1 MSRIFA
7 LVALLVALV
16 FAKEPNF
23 DPSTIHTFELKKDEW
38 ARVFI
43 TEKRTQR
50 VETFDFRWT
59 LFDSTN
65 ITVQSFFRR
74 YPRQIVFSLRHGQNT
89 YMQRIL
95 PDFTMPPN
103 ESVSLYISF
112 IDFRDKKAHL
122 KVAVLDESKRVDVG
136 FRDPDEAK

>member
-1 MSRIFA
+1 MSKIFA
-7 LVALLVALV
+7 LIALLAALV

-23 DPSTIHTFELKKDEW
+23 DPNSVYTFELKKDEW

-43 TEKRTQR
+43 TEKKTQR

-74 YPRQIVFSLRHGQNT
+74 YPRQMVFSLRQGQNT
-89 YMQRIL
+89 YMQRVL
-95 PDFTMPPN
+95 PDFMMPPN

-112 IDFRDKKAHL
+112 IDFRDKKAHFR
-122 KVAVLDESKRVDVG
+122 VALLDESKRVDVG
-136 FRDPDEAK
+136 FRDPQEDK

>member
-7 LVALLVALV
+7 LIALLAALV

-23 DPSTIHTFELKKDEW
+23 DPSSVHTFELKKDEW

-43 TEKRTQR
+43 TEKKTQR

-74 YPRQIVFSLRHGQNT
+74 YPRQMVFSLRQGQNT
-89 YMQRIL
+89 YMQRVL
-95 PDFTMPPN
+95 PDFMMPPN

-112 IDFRDKKAHL
+112 IDFKDKKAHFR
-122 KVAVLDESKRVDVG
+122 VALLDESKRVDVG
-136 FRDPDEAK
+136 FRDPHEDK

>member
-1 MSRIFA
+1 MSKIFA
-7 LVALLVALV
+7 LIALLVALA

-23 DPSTIHTFELKKDEW
+23 DPNSVHTFELKKDEW

-74 YPRQIVFSLRHGQNT
+74 YPRQMVFSLRQGQNT
-89 YMQRIL
+89 YMQRVL
-95 PDFTMPPN
+95 PDFMMPPN
-103 ESVSLYISF
+103 ESVSLYI
-112 IDFRDKKAHL
+112 
-122 KVAVLDESKRVDVG
+122 
-136 FRDPDEAK
+136 

>member
-7 LVALLVALV
+7 LIALLAALV

-23 DPSTIHTFELKKDEW
+23 DPNSVHTFELKKDEW

-43 TEKRTQR
+43 TEKKTQR

-65 ITVQSFFRR
+65 IT
-74 YPRQIVFSLRHGQNT
+74 
-89 YMQRIL
+89 YMQRVL
-95 PDFTMPPN
+95 PDFMMPPN

-112 IDFRDKKAHL
+112 IDFRDKKAHFR
-122 KVAVLDESKRVDVG
+122 VALLDESKRVDVG
-136 FRDPDEAK
+136 FRDPHEDK

>member
-1 MSRIFA
+1 MSKIFA
-7 LVALLVALV
+7 LIALLAALV

-23 DPSTIHTFELKKDEW
+23 DPSSVHTFELKKDEW

-74 YPRQIVFSLRHGQNT
+74 YPRQMVFSLRQGQNT
-89 YMQRIL
+89 YMQRVL

-112 IDFRDKKAHL
+112 IDFKIFFKNFL
-122 KVAVLDESKRVDVG
+122 WLNLGFFVLLLLS
-136 FRDPDEAK
+136 AL